1 MSVRPEDILLTI
13 CCSDRPRPLGLAIS
27 KMYIDRGRRCVW
39 VFTSGN
45 ISARSTRAIRFVPF
59 RGARGD
65 KDFFGL
71 YRYRAYRYTLYGLR
85 RRAHRSPAQSVPVS
99 PRCASAQK
107 VQLDRDVR
115 FTLEFSL
122 DSPARKPEHARGAGH
137 TRTHVTCACA
147 HVHVSL
153 RRWPMA
159 RYASA
164 YISLELDR
172 PIEGDTAHATRAQ
185 PGTPGRAHATTICR
199 CVLCTLCSDC
209 GIKIE

>member
-27 KMYIDRGRRCVW
+27 KMYISGSAVGR
-39 VFTSGN
+39 TSGN
-45 ISARSTRAIRFVPF
+45 ISARSTRAIRFVPV

-85 RRAHRSPAQSVPVS
+85 RRAHRSPAQSVSVS

-147 HVHVSL
+147 CACL
-153 RRWPMA
+153 AAAMA
-159 RYASA
+159 DGAIRKRIYLS
-164 YISLELDR
+164 R
-172 PIEGDTAHATRAQ
+172 TRS
-185 PGTPGRAHATTICR
+185 P
-199 CVLCTLCSDC
+199 D
-209 GIKIE
+209 

>member
-27 KMYIDRGRRCVW
+27 KMYI
-39 VFTSGN
+39 SG
-45 ISARSTRAIRFVPF
+45 SAVGSPPAIFHRAFHTRDIRFVPV

-65 KDFFGL
+65 KDCFWL

-122 DSPARKPEHARGAGH
+122 NSPARKPEHARGAGH

-147 HVHVSL
+147 CACLAAAMADGAIRKRIYLSRRGVHGQGGGKSTSDGYDSRCSYF
-153 RRWPMA
+153 RRW
-159 RYASA
+159 
-164 YISLELDR
+164 IS
-172 PIEGDTAHATRAQ
+172 GSV
-185 PGTPGRAHATTICR
+185 G
-199 CVLCTLCSDC
+199 
-209 GIKIE
+209 

>member
-45 ISARSTRAIRFVPF
+45 ISARSTRAIRFVPV

-65 KDFFGL
+65 KDFFWL

-147 HVHVSL
+147 CACL
-153 RRWPMA
+153 AAAMA
-159 RYASA
+159 DGAIRKRIYLS
-164 YISLELDR
+164 R
-172 PIEGDTAHATRAQ
+172 TRS
-185 PGTPGRAHATTICR
+185 P
-199 CVLCTLCSDC
+199 D
-209 GIKIE
+209 

>member
-137 TRTHVTCACA
+137 TRTCHMCMSHVCMSRCGDGRWRDAQA
-147 HVHVSL
+147 HI
-153 RRWPMA
+153 
-159 RYASA
+159 
-164 YISLELDR
+164 YIYR
-172 PIEGDTAHATRAQ
+172 TRS
-185 PGTPGRAHATTICR
+185 P
-199 CVLCTLCSDC
+199 D
-209 GIKIE
+209 